1 MTEPSPL
8 SRREKAE
15 INWSAFA
22 EATQQRLMPE
32 LEVLPAEARWFFQMF
47 AKQQWSD
54 KPDLIELWID
64 HNEILW
70 VRYCTPFLLGIL
82 RQLCLLYPDKKPNEV
97 LGAASQ
103 VRLIDFRADEHSH
116 ANLHLRDC
124 LNQYLKLCFPPEH
137 GNYRARS
144 GIEDDFEVHIE
155 IRWKSSSDPMG
166 QQSYE
171 GAPGKRDLEYWFKEI
186 CKVLEQ
192 AWFKENID
200 KLDIF
205 LDLEAR
211 RRMGPDMLV
220 ASAGMRDVPLAERL
234 LELGVGPGQ
243 RDSSGDYPL
252 VEVCGAGNLNLVRKM
267 IEKGADPRYGGLSGV
282 MPLDTALDAI
292 AKGMKEGIEIVK
304 LLLEHGA
311 PVIIPENGT
320 EEFRNPDHTGPERD
334 STMSLPGSLSGLS
347 PVTRAKRMGRQD
359 LVKLLREAPSGNKGL
374 GG

>member
-15 INWSAFA
+15 INWYAFA
-22 EATQQRLMPE
+22 ETAQHRLMPE
-32 LEVLPAEARWFFQMF
+32 LEALPAEARWFFQMF

-54 KPDLIELWID
+54 KPELVELWID
-64 HNEILW
+64 HNEILR
-70 VRYCTPFLLGIL
+70 VQYRTPFLLGIL
-82 RQLCLLYPDKKPNEV
+82 RQLCLLYPDKKQNEV

-116 ANLHLRDC
+116 PNLNLRDC
-124 LNQYLKLCFPPEH
+124 LDQYLKLCFPPEH

-144 GIEDDFEVHIE
+144 GIADDFEVHIE

-171 GAPGKRDLEYWFKEI
+171 GAPGKRDLEYWFKET

-192 AWFKENID
+192 TWFKENLN

-211 RRMGPDMLV
+211 RRMGPDMLA
-220 ASAGMRDVPLAERL
+220 ASAGMHEVPLAEQL
-234 LELGVGPGQ
+234 LDLGVNPGQ
-243 RDSSGDYPL
+243 RDSSGSYPL
-252 VEVCGAGNLNLVRKM
+252 VDACGAGNLNLVRKM
-267 IEKGADPRYGGLSGV
+267 IERGADPRSGGLSGV

-292 AKGMKEGIEIVK
+292 AKGMEEGMEIVK

-311 PVIIPENGT
+311 PVIMPEEGT

-334 STMSLPGSLSGLS
+334 SCMGLPGSLSGLS
-347 PVTRAKRMGRQD
+347 PLTRANRMGRQD
-359 LVKLLREAPSGNKGL
+359 LVKLLSEAYGRNKGIY
-374 GG
+374 